1 MKNPL
6 DQLAPRD
13 ALVDIARD
21 FHARGWMP
29 GTAGNL
35 SVRVRA
41 YGSIDAGKSADDA
54 TDTFWITAS
63 GLPKGRLEVTDFVR
77 VAVKDGAVVEQ
88 FKESAKP
95 SAESAIH
102 QVIYRHFGEA
112 MACLHVHTVDACL
125 ACADLPLTATDMPLP
140 ALEMLKGLGVWQQN
154 PLVVLPLFENT
165 LDVASIAMAINWRF
179 KGMLP
184 MVPALMIRGHG
195 VTVWGDTVQEAYNRV
210 EAVEFLMSYL
220 ARAQARK

>member
-35 SVRVRA
+35 SVRVRDP
-41 YGSIDAGKSADDA
+41 SPLDADQSADDA
-54 TDTFWITAS
+54 KDTFWITAS
-63 GLPKGRLEVTDFVR
+63 GLPKGRLEATDFVR
-77 VAVKDGAVVEQ
+77 MAVSDGAVVEQ
-88 FKESAKP
+88 FDASARP

-102 QVIYRHFGEA
+102 QVIYRHFAGA

-125 ACADLPLTATDMPLP
+125 ACADVPLTALEMPLP
-140 ALEMLKGLGVWQQN
+140 ALEMIKGLGVWQQD
-154 PLVVLPLFENT
+154 PVVKLPLFENT
-165 LDVASIAMAINWRF
+165 LDVASIAAAINWRF

-195 VTVWGDTVQEAYNRV
+195 VTVWGNTVQEAYNHV
-210 EAVEFLMSYL
+210 EVVEFLMSYL

>member
-1 MKNPL
+1 MKKPL
-6 DQLAPRD
+6 DQLAPRA

-35 SVRVRA
+35 SVRVRDP
-41 YGSIDAGKSADDA
+41 GSSDTDKSSD
-54 TDTFWITAS
+54 DTFWITAS
-63 GLPKGRLEVTDFVR
+63 GLPKGRLETTDFVR
-77 VAVKDGAVVEQ
+77 VGVKDGAVVEQ
-88 FKESAKP
+88 FDMSARP

-102 QVIYRHFGEA
+102 QVIYRHFAEA

-125 ACADLPLTATDMPLP
+125 ACADLPFTAIDMPLP
-140 ALEMLKGLGVWQQN
+140 ALEMIKGLGVWQQN
-154 PLVVLPLFENT
+154 PLVTLPLFENT
-165 LDVASIAMAINWRF
+165 LDVASIAGAINGRF

-210 EAVEFLMSYL
+210 EVAEFLMSYL

>member
-1 MKNPL
+1 MKKSL
-6 DQLAPRD
+6 DQLLPRA
-13 ALVDIARD
+13 ALVDIAQD

-35 SVRVRA
+35 SVRVRDLDA
-41 YGSIDAGKSADDA
+41 IDADGT

-63 GLPKGRLEVTDFVR
+63 GLPKGCLDATDFVR
-77 VAVKDGAVVEQ
+77 VAVKDGTVVER
-88 FKESAKP
+88 FDVNARP

-102 QVIYRHFGEA
+102 QVIYRHFAEA

-125 ACADLPLTATDMPLP
+125 ACADLPLTAMDVPLP
-140 ALEMLKGLGVWQQN
+140 PLEMIKGLGVWQQD
-154 PLVVLPLFENT
+154 PRVALPLFENT
-165 LDVASIAMAINWRF
+165 LDVAGIAAAINWRF
-179 KGMLP
+179 KGMAP

-195 VTVWGDTVQEAYNRV
+195 VTAWGNTVQEAYNRV
-210 EAVEFLMSYL
+210 ETMEFLMSYL

>member
-1 MKNPL
+1 MKKPL
-6 DQLAPRD
+6 DQMTPRA

-35 SVRVRA
+35 SVRVRDPGLVA
-41 YGSIDAGKSADDA
+41 ADKSAE
-54 TDTFWITAS
+54 DTFWITAS
-63 GLPKGRLEVTDFVR
+63 GLPKGRLEATDFVR
-77 VAVKDGAVVEQ
+77 VAVNDGAVVEQ
-88 FKESAKP
+88 FEAGARP

-102 QVIYRHFGEA
+102 QVIYRHFAEA

-125 ACADLPLTATDMPLP
+125 ACADLPLTAIDMPLP
-140 ALEMLKGLGVWQQN
+140 ALEMIKGLGVWQQN
-154 PLVVLPLFENT
+154 PRVELPLFENT
-165 LDVASIAMAINWRF
+165 LDVANIAAAINWRF

-195 VTVWGDTVQEAYNRV
+195 VTVWGATVQEAYNRV
-210 EAVEFLMSYL
+210 EVVEFLMSYL
-220 ARAQARK
+220 ARTQARK